1 MAFFESKKGFW
12 LMFAIFLGIALLT
25 ITLRIDNL
33 ISFWSKISGTTNSLK
48 IK

>member
-25 ITLRIDNL
+25 VTLRIENFMN
-33 ISFWSKISGTTNSLK
+33 FWNKISGVSSSLR